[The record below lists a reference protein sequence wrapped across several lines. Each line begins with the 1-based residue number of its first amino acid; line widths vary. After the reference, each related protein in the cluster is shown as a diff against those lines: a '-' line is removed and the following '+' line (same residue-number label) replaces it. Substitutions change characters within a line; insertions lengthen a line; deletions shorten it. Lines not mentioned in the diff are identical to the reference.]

1 MLRIHFKSPI
11 RLAALANLALA
22 GVLFTGLTAAP
33 PPAAPAAQPWKKLA
47 ERETRY
53 LEMELAQIR
62 RMKGHFDWIG
72 RQPLAAGALAAAAL
86 ASQGRSDAAALRAE
100 ASRWVD
106 GVLDSCAQWHKNEC
120 ARSQLPLQ
128 RLVLQ
133 YPEALPPAQLA
144 RLRQAMSNAA
154 PPPNEGQ
161 IRDPWSF
168 PDTENQRMISM
179 SRSLVA
185 QAVAGTPGSP
195 AARAWGDFA
204 AAFLA
209 AHDRDG
215 WYEAESPG
223 YLALSITGLLQLA
236 DHAPQP
242 AVRELA
248 RRQLDVLFAAWAQ
261 EQVGGYPAGAK
272 SRTSGTW
279 ALSRRS
285 SPWQAWAWLIAGFGD
300 PETINFMD
308 RPELPVSRYQVP
320 EGVARLLAERR
331 RQPPYEI
338 RERRRIAPAKRRD
351 VNFALYSYAT
361 PDYILGAS
369 QSVGDLALRVS
380 GGQEI
385 VASLYCESPD
395 FAPLYLW
402 SRTKEPTGNKAEEV
416 NMQDQAV
423 ASRDLV
429 LARLDTPGAG
439 LGHAFLSAPWSQ
451 LEVVGDVLVASCGD
465 AYVALVTEGG
475 WDVAPAIERFPD
487 YYGKGNQRRHDLA
500 GSWVAVPRRQP
511 ASVALQA
518 GRRAEDG
525 DFAAWKKKAAK
536 ARLEVVEGEIRFAA
550 SDGKRSTFVPGR
562 RAAVAG
568 KTVEAAEYPLHAS
581 PFLSSPSPGRWSFE
595 FGKSSFRFEPAPSRR
610 ENSTNENPLSPVARE
625 RGKGE

>member
-1 MLRIHFKSPI
+1 MMRIHAKSPS
-11 RLAALANLALA
+11 RLATLANLALA
-22 GVLFTGLTAAP
+22 GILFIGSTAAP
-33 PPAAPAAQPWKKLA
+33 PQTPPETQSWKKLSD
-47 ERETRY
+47 RETRY

-86 ASQGRSDAAALRAE
+86 ASQGRPDAAGLRAE
-100 ASRWVD
+100 AARWVD
-106 GVLDSCAQWHKNEC
+106 GVLDSCAKWHTNEC

-133 YPEALPPAQLA
+133 YPEALPPALLA
-144 RLRQAMSNAA
+144 RLRQAVSDAA
-154 PPPNEGQ
+154 PPPSEAQ

-179 SRSLVA
+179 ARSLVA
-185 QAVAGTPGSP
+185 QAVAGTPDSP
-195 AARAWGDFA
+195 ASRAWGDFA

-272 SRTSGTW
+272 SRTSSSW

-300 PETINFMD
+300 AEKINFMD
-308 RPELPVSRYQVP
+308 RPELPVSRYQIP

-331 RQPPYEI
+331 EQPPYEI
-338 RERRRIAPAKRRD
+338 RERRRIAPARRRD
-351 VNFALYSYAT
+351 VNAALYSYAT
-361 PDYILGAS
+361 PDYILGVS
-369 QSVGDLALRVS
+369 QSVADLALRVS

-385 VASLYCESPD
+385 VASLYCESPE

-402 SRTKEPTGNKAEEV
+402 SRTREPSAKSEQVG

-423 ASRDLV
+423 ASRNLV

-439 LGHAFLSAPWSQ
+439 LGHAFLSPPWSQ
-451 LEVVGDVLVASCGD
+451 LEVMGDVLAASCGD

-475 WDVAPAIERFPD
+475 WDVAPAVERFPD
-487 YYGKGNQRRHDLA
+487 YYGNGKQRRRDLA

-518 GRRAEDG
+518 GRRAADG
-525 DFAAWKKKAAK
+525 DFAVWKKKAAK
-536 ARLEVVEGEIRFAA
+536 ARLEVVEGEIRFTA

-568 KTVEAAEYPLHAS
+568 EMIAAAEYPLHAS
-581 PFLSSPSPGRWSFE
+581 PFLNSPSPGRWSFG
-595 FGKSSFRFEPAPSRR
+595 FGKSSFRFEPAEAVRPRPGVSA
-610 ENSTNENPLSPVARE
+610 P
-625 RGKGE
+625 GEKAGRP